1 MPYPHPLQWNSPRAD
16 TPALKPDRADVES
29 TMAMPMKPPVKRP
42 RTAIGD
48 PPFGSTYRRPGP
60 RAYPTRGFRGYF
72 LAGS

>member
-1 MPYPHPLQWNSPRAD
+1 
-16 TPALKPDRADVES
+16 LKPDRADVES

>member
-16 TPALKPDRADVES
+16 APALKPDRADVES